1 MEVNN
6 GKEIWQLWWSCHTS
20 GEEDCKYTFYNIYF
34 IYFKTLFVL
43 TKMTLKLI
51 TSLCFKTRWK
61 KSWESGRIFSGNN
74 DILVEVFG
82 TPKYSGRVQAKGK
95 HYTPRQYF
103 HSMADR
109 VMQEFVKESQER
121 QSTFEANILAQLSQL

>member
-1 MEVNN
+1 ML
-6 GKEIWQLWWSCHTS
+6 KESQ
-20 GEEDCKYTFYNIYF
+20 
-34 IYFKTLFVL
+34 
-43 TKMTLKLI
+43 
-51 TSLCFKTRWK
+51 
-61 KSWESGRIFSGNN
+61 ESDPIFSGYN
-74 DILVEVFG
+74 DILTEALG
-82 TPKYSGRVQAKGK
+82 TPKYNGWVWAKGK